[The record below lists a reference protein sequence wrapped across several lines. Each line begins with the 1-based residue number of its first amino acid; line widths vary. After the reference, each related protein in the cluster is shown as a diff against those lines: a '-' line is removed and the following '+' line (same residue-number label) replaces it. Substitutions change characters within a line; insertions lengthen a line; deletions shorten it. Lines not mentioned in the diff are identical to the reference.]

1 MHRWKEGLI
10 ASAVIAVC
18 LYGVVAQFSP
28 EGQPIGR
35 LGDIPAIAMGA
46 VLDDDIS
53 LRDIET
59 PPKPRSL
66 PGSFGRK
73 ATVLYTWSV
82 ACPCILDLEVR
93 LRKLHARYGQ
103 AQGVAWIALAGEP
116 GEELE
121 ALRAKHAKLAAFYP
135 VLRDPEQVACRRIGL
150 RHAGQVA
157 VLDADGRLVYR
168 GAIDDHWETG
178 KAEFLEAALRAVVGG
193 NKPAVGQQERRYGC
207 EFELPASCRA
217 DDSAAAGDS

>member
-1 MHRWKEGLI
+1 MQRWKEGLI
-10 ASAVIAVC
+10 ASAVVAVC
-18 LYGVVAQFSP
+18 LYGVIAQFSP
-28 EGQPIGR
+28 DGPRRGR
-35 LGDIPAIAMGA
+35 LSDIPALAMGA
-46 VLDDDIS
+46 LLDDDIT

-66 PGSFGRK
+66 PGSYGRQ

-82 ACPCILDLEVR
+82 ACPCILDLEAR
-93 LRKLHARYGQ
+93 LKKLHARYGK

-116 GEELE
+116 GEDLE
-121 ALRAKHAKLAAFYP
+121 ALRAKHAQMDAFYP
-135 VLRDPEQVACRRIGL
+135 VLRDPEQVACRRLGL

-157 VLDADGRLVYR
+157 VLDAAGRLVYR

-178 KAEFLEAALRAVVGG
+178 KAEFLAAALGAVVGG

-207 EFELPASCRA
+207 EFDLPASCRA
-217 DDSAAAGDS
+217 DDSGAGADS